1 MAKSQN
7 GLGNVLADMRENEE
21 ALVEYQQALK
31 VFLAIGQEHP
41 DVAVSKENIGLVFF
55 LSDGK
60 EE

>member
-1 MAKSQN
+1 VAKSQN

-55 LSDGK
+55 
-60 EE
+60 